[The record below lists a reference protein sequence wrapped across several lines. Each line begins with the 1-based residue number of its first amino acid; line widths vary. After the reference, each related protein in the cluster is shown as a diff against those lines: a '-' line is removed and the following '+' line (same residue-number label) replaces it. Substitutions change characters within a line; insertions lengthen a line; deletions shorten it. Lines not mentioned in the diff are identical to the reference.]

1 MPPLAVGDLPAGLLP
16 GQPVARS
23 FVVFVTRVDDFT
35 EIGGGMAKA
44 HDFAERSVRFGSNAD
59 CG

>member
-1 MPPLAVGDLPAGLLP
+1 MGIEAFWPWATQTVEWRNGKVLFD
-16 GQPVARS
+16 S
-23 FVVFVTRVDDFT
+23 CSFT
-35 EIGGGMAKA
+35 EIGGGRAKA